1 MGPGLVI
8 AHERT
13 RRTWLAVALTLI
25 AISAPCVA
33 WYVVGSAATA
43 REASA
48 LRERP
53 LQRGQEIARAL
64 ADRLLGRLEAMR
76 DAESQRPSYHFQAS
90 YHDPTSTCQCASRT
104 PSPLASGPRDPFV
117 ELYFEIDGA
126 RALQVPVLE
135 DEGDDLL
142 TPPDR
147 LQNAHE
153 RRQAL
158 VPYTDQLIDMAH
170 GRVGDAEL
178 ASSSSRGSGL
188 ATTTLPRAPARDLLV
203 PEPEPFQWHGLDAA
217 SGALL
222 VALRRTGTQSTAPVQ
237 GFVLASSSVEEWLRT
252 AELPA
257 TLRPGRTQ
265 HASTE
270 AVADLQLDC
279 TRWEVVVDVTDA
291 LADAEATAGRVEAG
305 FVRSFTLGS
314 SFALLAGAAVI
325 FLIVSTERMARERS
339 RFAAAA
345 AHELRTPLTGL
356 RLFGEMLGTS
366 LDDRERSQRY
376 ARRIVE
382 ESDRLSRVVTNVL
395 GFTRLERGRVQI
407 QAREEDLSAHV
418 RGVVERSRPAL
429 RTLGA
434 EIDFVASAPDGTAHF
449 DPDAVDH
456 IVQNLVDNAEKYARG
471 NSDRRIHVEVRAN
484 GERLELAVRDHG
496 PGVAP
501 NVIDRIFQPFVRGDH
516 PDQPAG
522 LGLGLPLV
530 DALARAHGA
539 PPRWQNLPEGGAEF
553 TVTFERRP
561 SARPR

>member
-1 MGPGLVI
+1 MIG
-8 AHERT
+8 HERT

-43 REASA
+43 REAHA

-53 LQRGQEIARAL
+53 LQRGHEIARAL

-104 PSPLASGPRDPFV
+104 PSPLATGPRDPFV
-117 ELYFEIDGA
+117 ELYFEIDGT
-126 RALQVPVLE
+126 RAILVPMLE
-135 DEGDDLL
+135 DESADLL

-147 LQNAHE
+147 LQDAHE
-153 RRQAL
+153 RRQQL
-158 VPYTDQLIDMAH
+158 GPYTGQLVDMAH
-170 GRVGDAEL
+170 GRVGDAEM
-178 ASSSSRGSGL
+178 APFSSLSSRPAS
-188 ATTTLPRAPARDLLV
+188 TTLPRAPARELLL
-203 PEPEPFQWHGLDAA
+203 PEPDPFQWHGLDTT
-217 SGALL
+217 SGSLL

-265 HASTE
+265 HATTE
-270 AVADLQLDC
+270 AVADVQLDC
-279 TRWEVVVDVTDA
+279 TRWEVVVDVSEA
-291 LADAEATAGRVEAG
+291 VADAETTAGRVEAG
-305 FVRSFTLGS
+305 FVRSFALGS

-356 RLFGEMLGTS
+356 RLFGEMLGNS
-366 LDDRERSQRY
+366 LDDQERSQRY
-376 ARRIVE
+376 AQRIVE

-407 QAREEDLSAHV
+407 QAREGDLVAHV
-418 RGVVERSRPAL
+418 RGVVERLRPAL

-434 EIDFVASAPDGTAHF
+434 EIEFLPSAPDGTAHF

-456 IVQNLVDNAEKYARG
+456 IVQNLIDNAEKYARG
-471 NSDRRIHVEVRAN
+471 HADRRIHVEVRTK
-484 GERLELAVRDHG
+484 GERLEVLVRDHG
-496 PGVAP
+496 PGIAPAVA
-501 NVIDRIFQPFVRGDH
+501 DRIFQPFVRGEH

-539 PPRWQNLPEGGAEF
+539 PPRWRDLPEGGAEF
-553 TVTFERRP
+553 AVGFDRWAPVRP
-561 SARPR
+561 HS